1 MKQQTELEGFEAP
14 AIEAVDKAASE
25 FLKCRIDLAD
35 AKVGVEEARAAVI
48 ATMKEHDAPVYRFV
62 DGETSY
68 TFALEEKE
76 RLSCKREK
84 NTPAD
89 YEGDEAEE

>member
-1 MKQQTELEGFEAP
+1 MKNQTELEGFEAP
-14 AIEAVDKAASE
+14 AIEEVDKAASE

-35 AKVGVEEARAAVI
+35 AKVGVEYARAAVI
-48 ATMKEHDAPVYRFV
+48 AAMKEHDAPCYRFV

-68 TFALEEKE
+68 EFALEAKE

-84 NTPAD
+84 QTPAD
-89 YEGDEAEE
+89 GDDGDEE